1 MDVFDLIV
9 IGGGASGFMSSITA
23 AENDVKNI
31 TKNGNSLF
39 LDSGS
44 PHHLEFVKDVSKIN
58 VNDEGAN
65 IRYGKTYLDEGTNVD
80 FIELIDEKKIK
91 IRTYAVSYTHLTLPT
106 NC

>member
-1 MDVFDLIV
+1 M
-9 IGGGASGFMSSITA
+9 
-23 AENDVKNI
+23 NDVKNI

-44 PHHLEFVKDVSKIN
+44 PHHLEFVEDVSKIN

-65 IRYGKTYLDEGTNVD
+65 IRYGKTYIDEGTNVD

-91 IRTYAVSYTHLTLPT
+91 IRTYERGGERNIGLWNWCCCIWNRCTLFGF
-106 NC
+106 N